1 MQSKEE
7 GVNRKTSQ
15 VFIKE
20 EWLMRGNR
28 NVPSLNLSLY
38 SIQTSIFRKGKT
50 MSKIEVI
57 NFEEKVRKM
66 KRSSKVNG
74 FSGMIKMLRHSVDV
88 FEFVGEDVEER
99 LQKYSNLVG
108 KDSKDF
114 MLNPTDMK
122 DSWNSLSCG
131 NPAIF
136 NFMSKEVNKEK
147 YHLRICYNP
156 VAESVATSFSKL
168 SNGLPVAQY
177 DSENNIWISHT
188 GPEISEKFAKILDS
202 GSPEADILEFLLEY
216 HNPTEKD
223 YQRIKQKYQ
232 KLFSL
237 YNKTNCYMEPVFII
251 PKFAKKE
258 DDVILYLVPRDM
270 FRHGFCVGMEKNQL
284 VLMQELHMDELML
297 NGYFYDVNDNYRKI
311 VGRTDNVNTMR
322 NSLYRLANRYT
333 DDDIFTIPVSLN
345 RYVESN
351 NVKSLVKRAARKG
364 AELNDVEKKNLNS
377 FCSFIK
383 KNIDISY

>member
-1 MQSKEE
+1 
-7 GVNRKTSQ
+7 
-15 VFIKE
+15 
-20 EWLMRGNR
+20 
-28 NVPSLNLSLY
+28 
-38 SIQTSIFRKGKT
+38 

-74 FSGMIKMLRHSVDV
+74 FSGMIKMLRHSVDG

-99 LQKYSNLVG
+99 LQKYSDLVG
-108 KDSKDF
+108 KDSTDF
-114 MLNPTDMK
+114 LLNPTDMK

-351 NVKSLVKRAARKG
+351 NVKSLVKRASRKG

>member
-1 MQSKEE
+1 M
-7 GVNRKTSQ
+7 
-15 VFIKE
+15 
-20 EWLMRGNR
+20 
-28 NVPSLNLSLY
+28 
-38 SIQTSIFRKGKT
+38 
-50 MSKIEVI
+50 
-57 NFEEKVRKM
+57 RKM

-177 DSENNIWISHT
+177 DSENNIWIH
-188 GPEISEKFAKILDS
+188 IQVQKFQRNLQRFWILALQKQIFWNS
-202 GSPEADILEFLLEY
+202 YLNIIIL
-216 HNPTEKD
+216 
-223 YQRIKQKYQ
+223 QRRIIREIKQKYQ

-251 PKFAKKE
+251 PKICKK
-258 DDVILYLVPRDM
+258 
-270 FRHGFCVGMEKNQL
+270 K
-284 VLMQELHMDELML
+284 
-297 NGYFYDVNDNYRKI
+297 
-311 VGRTDNVNTMR
+311 RTM
-322 NSLYRLANRYT
+322 
-333 DDDIFTIPVSLN
+333 
-345 RYVESN
+345 
-351 NVKSLVKRAARKG
+351 
-364 AELNDVEKKNLNS
+364 
-377 FCSFIK
+377 
-383 KNIDISY
+383 

>member
-1 MQSKEE
+1 
-7 GVNRKTSQ
+7 
-15 VFIKE
+15 
-20 EWLMRGNR
+20 
-28 NVPSLNLSLY
+28 
-38 SIQTSIFRKGKT
+38 

-223 YQRIKQKYQ
+223 YQRIKQK
-232 KLFSL
+232 
-237 YNKTNCYMEPVFII
+237 
-251 PKFAKKE
+251 
-258 DDVILYLVPRDM
+258 
-270 FRHGFCVGMEKNQL
+270 
-284 VLMQELHMDELML
+284 
-297 NGYFYDVNDNYRKI
+297 
-311 VGRTDNVNTMR
+311 
-322 NSLYRLANRYT
+322 
-333 DDDIFTIPVSLN
+333 
-345 RYVESN
+345 
-351 NVKSLVKRAARKG
+351 
-364 AELNDVEKKNLNS
+364 
-377 FCSFIK
+377 
-383 KNIDISY
+383 

>member
-1 MQSKEE
+1 
-7 GVNRKTSQ
+7 
-15 VFIKE
+15 
-20 EWLMRGNR
+20 
-28 NVPSLNLSLY
+28 
-38 SIQTSIFRKGKT
+38 

-188 GPEISEKFAKILDS
+188 DPEISEKFAKILDS
-202 GSPEADILEFLLEY
+202 ALQKQIFWNSYLNIIILQRRIIRESSRNIRNCFLCTIRQIVTW
-216 HNPTEKD
+216 N
-223 YQRIKQKYQ
+223 Q
-232 KLFSL
+232 FSL
-237 YNKTNCYMEPVFII
+237 FQNLQ
-251 PKFAKKE
+251 KK
-258 DDVILYLVPRDM
+258 
-270 FRHGFCVGMEKNQL
+270 
-284 VLMQELHMDELML
+284 
-297 NGYFYDVNDNYRKI
+297 
-311 VGRTDNVNTMR
+311 RTM
-322 NSLYRLANRYT
+322 
-333 DDDIFTIPVSLN
+333 
-345 RYVESN
+345 
-351 NVKSLVKRAARKG
+351 
-364 AELNDVEKKNLNS
+364 
-377 FCSFIK
+377 
-383 KNIDISY
+383 

>member
-1 MQSKEE
+1 
-7 GVNRKTSQ
+7 
-15 VFIKE
+15 
-20 EWLMRGNR
+20 
-28 NVPSLNLSLY
+28 
-38 SIQTSIFRKGKT
+38 

-122 DSWNSLSCG
+122 DAWNSLSCG

-351 NVKSLVKRAARKG
+351 NVKSLVKRASRKG

>member
-1 MQSKEE
+1 
-7 GVNRKTSQ
+7 
-15 VFIKE
+15 
-20 EWLMRGNR
+20 
-28 NVPSLNLSLY
+28 
-38 SIQTSIFRKGKT
+38 

-99 LQKYSNLVG
+99 LQKYSDLVG
-108 KDSKDF
+108 KDSTDF
-114 MLNPTDMK
+114 LLNPTDMK

-202 GSPEADILEFLLEY
+202 GSPEADILEFLL
-216 HNPTEKD
+216 D
-223 YQRIKQKYQ
+223 IIILQRRIIRESSRNIRNCFLCTIRQIVTWNQ
-232 KLFSL
+232 FSL
-237 YNKTNCYMEPVFII
+237 FQNLQ
-251 PKFAKKE
+251 KK
-258 DDVILYLVPRDM
+258 
-270 FRHGFCVGMEKNQL
+270 
-284 VLMQELHMDELML
+284 
-297 NGYFYDVNDNYRKI
+297 
-311 VGRTDNVNTMR
+311 RTM
-322 NSLYRLANRYT
+322 
-333 DDDIFTIPVSLN
+333 
-345 RYVESN
+345 
-351 NVKSLVKRAARKG
+351 
-364 AELNDVEKKNLNS
+364 
-377 FCSFIK
+377 
-383 KNIDISY
+383 

>member
-1 MQSKEE
+1 
-7 GVNRKTSQ
+7 
-15 VFIKE
+15 
-20 EWLMRGNR
+20 
-28 NVPSLNLSLY
+28 
-38 SIQTSIFRKGKT
+38 

-188 GPEISEKFAKILDS
+188 GPEISEKFAKILALQKQIFWNS
-202 GSPEADILEFLLEY
+202 YLNIIILQRRIIRESSRNIRNCFLCTIRQIVTW
-216 HNPTEKD
+216 N
-223 YQRIKQKYQ
+223 Q
-232 KLFSL
+232 FSL
-237 YNKTNCYMEPVFII
+237 FQNLQ
-251 PKFAKKE
+251 KK
-258 DDVILYLVPRDM
+258 
-270 FRHGFCVGMEKNQL
+270 
-284 VLMQELHMDELML
+284 
-297 NGYFYDVNDNYRKI
+297 
-311 VGRTDNVNTMR
+311 RTM
-322 NSLYRLANRYT
+322 
-333 DDDIFTIPVSLN
+333 
-345 RYVESN
+345 
-351 NVKSLVKRAARKG
+351 
-364 AELNDVEKKNLNS
+364 
-377 FCSFIK
+377 
-383 KNIDISY
+383 

>member
-1 MQSKEE
+1 
-7 GVNRKTSQ
+7 
-15 VFIKE
+15 
-20 EWLMRGNR
+20 
-28 NVPSLNLSLY
+28 
-38 SIQTSIFRKGKT
+38 
-50 MSKIEVI
+50 
-57 NFEEKVRKM
+57 
-66 KRSSKVNG
+66 
-74 FSGMIKMLRHSVDV
+74 
-88 FEFVGEDVEER
+88 
-99 LQKYSNLVG
+99 
-108 KDSKDF
+108 
-114 MLNPTDMK
+114 
-122 DSWNSLSCG
+122 
-131 NPAIF
+131 
-136 NFMSKEVNKEK
+136 
-147 YHLRICYNP
+147 
-156 VAESVATSFSKL
+156 
-168 SNGLPVAQY
+168 
-177 DSENNIWISHT
+177 
-188 GPEISEKFAKILDS
+188 
-202 GSPEADILEFLLEY
+202 
-216 HNPTEKD
+216 
-223 YQRIKQKYQ
+223 
-232 KLFSL
+232 
-237 YNKTNCYMEPVFII
+237 MEPFFII

-351 NVKSLVKRAARKG
+351 NVKSLVKRASRKG

>member
-1 MQSKEE
+1 
-7 GVNRKTSQ
+7 
-15 VFIKE
+15 
-20 EWLMRGNR
+20 
-28 NVPSLNLSLY
+28 
-38 SIQTSIFRKGKT
+38 

-202 GSPEADILEFLLEY
+202 GSPEADILEFLL
-216 HNPTEKD
+216 D
-223 YQRIKQKYQ
+223 SLIILQRRIIRESSRNIRNCFLCTIRQIVTWNQ
-232 KLFSL
+232 FSL
-237 YNKTNCYMEPVFII
+237 FQNLQ
-251 PKFAKKE
+251 KK
-258 DDVILYLVPRDM
+258 
-270 FRHGFCVGMEKNQL
+270 
-284 VLMQELHMDELML
+284 
-297 NGYFYDVNDNYRKI
+297 
-311 VGRTDNVNTMR
+311 RTM
-322 NSLYRLANRYT
+322 
-333 DDDIFTIPVSLN
+333 
-345 RYVESN
+345 
-351 NVKSLVKRAARKG
+351 
-364 AELNDVEKKNLNS
+364 
-377 FCSFIK
+377 
-383 KNIDISY
+383 